1 MCVQISH
8 VFFFFFYYIQIS
20 HQHSETN
27 LDFDIT
33 LICWLENTLRL
44 VTFDD
49 SMKQNTFKST
59 FPYVGYLEKALR
71 LKLLH
76 CQ

>member
-8 VFFFFFYYIQIS
+8 FFFFFTIFKLVINIQK
-20 HQHSETN
+20 TN

-49 SMKQNTFKST
+49 SMKQNTFKLT

>member
-8 VFFFFFYYIQIS
+8 FFFFTIFKLVINIQK
-20 HQHSETN
+20 TN

-33 LICWLENTLRL
+33 LSCWLENTVRL

-49 SMKQNTFKST
+49 SMKQNTFKLT

>member
-1 MCVQISH
+1 MQISH
-8 VFFFFFYYIQIS
+8 FFFFTIFKLVINIQK
-20 HQHSETN
+20 TN

-44 VTFDD
+44 VTFYD
-49 SMKQNTFKST
+49 SMKQKTFKLT
-59 FPYVGYLEKALR
+59 FPYDGYLEKALR

>member
-1 MCVQISH
+1 MCADQS
-8 VFFFFFYYIQIS
+8 FFFFFTIFKLVINIQKN
-20 HQHSETN
+20 N

-49 SMKQNTFKST
+49 SMKQNTFKLT

>member
-1 MCVQISH
+1 MCADQSC
-8 VFFFFFYYIQIS
+8 FFFFIITFKLVINIQK
-20 HQHSETN
+20 TN
-27 LDFDIT
+27 LDLDIT

-49 SMKQNTFKST
+49 SMKQNTFKPT
-59 FPYVGYLEKALR
+59 FPYTGYLEKALR
-71 LKLLH
+71 LKVLH

>member
-1 MCVQISH
+1 MQISH
-8 VFFFFFYYIQIS
+8 VFFLFYYIQIS
-20 HQHSETN
+20 HQHSEN
-27 LDFDIT
+27 SDFDIT

-44 VTFDD
+44 VISDD
-49 SMKQNTFKST
+49 PMKQNTFKPT
-59 FPYVGYLEKALR
+59 FPYTGYLEKALR